1 MVCSD
6 AQKANKSS
14 LLQSDIFSAM
24 CAFACM
30 ALFIMLGMNSKA
42 ANGTISGAAMIMFFF
57 ACCCC
62 CSMMSA
68 MSDFVAVSAC

>member
-6 AQKANKSS
+6 AQKANKPA
-14 LLQSDIFSAM
+14 LIQSDIFSAM

-42 ANGTISGAAMIMFFF
+42 ANGTTSGAAMIMFCF

-62 CSMMSA
+62 CSMLSA

>member
-1 MVCSD
+1 
-6 AQKANKSS
+6 
-14 LLQSDIFSAM
+14 
-24 CAFACM
+24 
-30 ALFIMLGMNSKA
+30 
-42 ANGTISGAAMIMFFF
+42 MIMFCF